1 MNKIQIGRRRFLGAG
16 LAAASLPLFA
26 GGRAAAQDAAN
37 VRMIWWGGDER
48 ARRTN
53 AAIDLFKKANPQ
65 TAIQAEFMGW
75 DDYWARLATQV
86 AGGNAPDFIQM
97 DYRYMFEYARRGAI
111 RPLDEYLGNQLKLED
126 FGKVNLDSC
135 SVDGKLYGGNVG
147 VNAFAVVFDAKA
159 WGEAGAEVPDLKTSW
174 EGFAEKCAA
183 FGKGNKNKRL
193 SATADGSGQ
202 ETLFEI
208 WLRTQGKALYNPDG
222 TLAYDAADAGRWF
235 AYWAEMRSAGSCVAA
250 DVQALY
256 KQSPETSPIVNGRSA
271 TDFVHSNQFEGCQ
284 KLVPFELT
292 ATGTPVQE
300 GGKPGQYL
308 KPSQLFA
315 ISASSKSPEATA
327 KLINFLIA
335 EPEGAKILGLDRGV
349 PASPAIRDAIMAD
362 LNPNA
367 RKVVELVSAIT
378 PLVGPLPPA
387 PPRGAGEINDVLIR
401 ISQEA
406 SFEAVTP
413 EQAGANLV
421 DEASAILKRG

>member
-1 MNKIQIGRRRFLGAG
+1 MNMSHFGRRRFIGAG
-16 LAAASLPLFA
+16 LAAVTLPLLA
-26 GGRAAAQDAAN
+26 GTRAIAQEATN
-37 VRMIWWGGDER
+37 IRMIWWGGDER

-53 AAIDLFKKANPQ
+53 AAVDLFKKANPQ

-111 RPLDEYLGNQLKLED
+111 RPLDEYLGKELKLED

-159 WGEAGAEVPDLKTSW
+159 WAEAGVEPPDLKTTW
-174 EGFAEKCAA
+174 DGFAEKCAA
-183 FGKGNKNKRL
+183 FHKGNKNKRL
-193 SATADGSGQ
+193 SASADGSGQ

-222 TLAYDAADAGRWF
+222 TLAYDATDAGRWF
-235 AYWAEMRSAGSCVAA
+235 AYWADMRKAKSCVAA
-250 DVQALY
+250 DIQSLY

-271 TDFVHSNQFEGCQ
+271 TDFAHSNQFEGFQ
-284 KLVPFELT
+284 KLVKFDLT

-315 ISASSKSPEATA
+315 ISSGSKNPQAAA

-349 PASPAIRDAIMAD
+349 PASPAIRESIMAD

-367 RKVVELVSAIT
+367 RKVVELVSNIT

-401 ISQEA
+401 LSQEA
-406 SFEAVTP
+406 SFEGITP
-413 EQAGANLV
+413 EQAGANMV
-421 DEASAILKRG
+421 DEAAAILKRA